1 MVNILSIPMMST
13 VLLICA
19 GVAAI
24 TIIGFVWLVAFGG
37 YWANEY
43 KNYNNH
49 R

>member
-1 MVNILSIPMMST
+1 MNILSIPMMST

-37 YWANEY
+37 YWIGEY
-43 KNYNNH
+43 RNYN
-49 R
+49 RPR